1 MLAVK
6 VPDPQGA
13 EEETAGIQQ
22 EIAILSQCDSSYV
35 TKCYGSYLKRSKLTM
50 EDPGGGGSS
59 LALPQAGPFDEC
71 PIATLLKEMLKGLHY
86 LRSEKK
92 IH

>member
-1 MLAVK
+1 MLAIK
-6 VPDPQGA
+6 VPGPEGA
-13 EEETAGIQQ
+13 EEEPAGIQQ
-22 EIAILSQCDSSYV
+22 EIAVLSQRDSSYV
-35 TKCYGSYLKRSKLTM
+35 TKCYGAYLERSKLTM
-50 EDPGGGGSS
+50 EYPGGGGSS

-71 PIATLLKEMLKGLHY
+71 QIATLLKEMLKGLHC